1 MRKDTDEQHKA
12 FVHMVD
18 PLSSEVTYACQFP
31 RLPNSIYKWFHLNI
45 SVVILCPE
53 KNRFVRSPCP
63 SRHVLYLR
71 CSHLGG
77 LHCSILRIAF
87 GERYF
92 SKDWLQSTECGRRT
106 STKELEDVSRD
117 GQMSGFRS
125 ASETDWPWH
134 ASLVHRSGHG
144 CDATIVGNR
153 WLLTSAKCFR
163 GYFLL
168 PSFKIF

>member
-92 SKDWLQSTECGRRT
+92 SRLVAINRMWKKNKHEGAGRREPRRPDEWLPVSIGDGLAVACVART
-106 STKELEDVSRD
+106 SEWAW
-117 GQMSGFRS
+117 M
-125 ASETDWPWH
+125 
-134 ASLVHRSGHG
+134 
-144 CDATIVGNR
+144 
-153 WLLTSAKCFR
+153 
-163 GYFLL
+163 
-168 PSFKIF
+168 